1 MTRHDCQHECLTVL
15 SRSTDGDP
23 PHPIVTCPHCGTRW
37 IGHLEQPRE
46 VPTNEKPLF
55 SDAARDALLSGQ
67 DRRALRLIL
76 MELDLVPAV
85 MRPNVCLPVTVDAYI
100 DPGQTA
106 QIAARPQVGKF
117 RGTHL
122 LIHPQEAAR
131 FVIEDLLVRNRS
143 QLPTAGSIP
152 ALQYACNLSGEI
164 VMSPGERSSGASFS
178 VNTERHHVDLSPFA
192 WDMEPVSEGSPIML
206 LVTNRS
212 EETSQ
217 FHAWI
222 LGRQTRWIRKI
233 DGLEVEPSLTPEEL
247 RIERILAARDYGSD
261 EEAP

>member
-1 MTRHDCQHECLTVL
+1 
-15 SRSTDGDP
+15 
-23 PHPIVTCPHCGTRW
+23 
-37 IGHLEQPRE
+37 
-46 VPTNEKPLF
+46 
-55 SDAARDALLSGQ
+55 
-67 DRRALRLIL
+67 